1 MQPEGYRSARE
12 LRVPIFIHT
21 GLSRRRYQSFVAP
34 QNPAILRTKRPT
46 LKDLVAH
53 PLYGSCRSRIFDIGV
68 EFLEPRGETAK
79 VRLGILFK
87 LRLYCGFIRK
97 LNAFGT

>member
-21 GLSRRRYQSFVAP
+21 IHTGLLRRRYQSFVAL

-53 PLYGSCRSRIFDIGV
+53 PLYGSLS
-68 EFLEPRGETAK
+68 
-79 VRLGILFK
+79 
-87 LRLYCGFIRK
+87 
-97 LNAFGT
+97 